1 MIGERQKFFGGF
13 ATLKAPVLALFA
25 ASLFPACTDY
35 VEEYESEYR
44 ADYGNA
50 DVFESRLND
59 ASKWDWKPDCQDGD
73 VIWEWCFAS
82 DGKYAPATFAGA
94 SWESFVKGDARL
106 VFSGTDNGG
115 HSYTTNLLT
124 EDNVLHMLR
133 SNGGLRLEVA
143 MASGE
148 FSAGV
153 QVKLQNDE
161 LDKSIYPAMV
171 LLYTNECADAFAGLK
186 YVDDAGNTVS
196 EYRWDKLSV
205 GEQVYT
211 SLEFDDLHY
220 TAGEKDE
227 DFLKKANTFEVGLS
241 GCSDSKKG
249 LMVYAVGVKYS
260 AGNEGNSSSSE
271 GGSNGSSANSNGG
284 NSTKSSSSSATNVS
298 GSSGGSGNASS
309 SSSVTSNGSTTTTSS
324 SAKSSSSADTGF
336 LWRGADKSNY
346 VETDFGSDSWAVYTD
361 PGDQTVVLRP
371 QPDPYEIC
379 LGQCGLVS
387 FGAGCVNG
395 ADTVAP
401 YASISFDI
409 ANGTEAN
416 VSDRWG
422 GVCVTYAT
430 NDTATLYLSMGLAD
444 SLYGNGMPMVKL
456 PPTADKDTVFATVH
470 LKWDQFK
477 QPTWAKGTISGPA
490 IAEKLRK
497 IEINFDGE
505 YGNYGKTQYF
515 NIYEIGSY
523 GKCGP
528 TQDKNIPTWSRSK
541 FYAAIDSSKLNIEP
555 YAPLID
561 KKNLLWYGG
570 NKIKGGTSYRVQT
583 GLEYDYPN
591 YEYDSYL
598 QFAEDN
604 ADKRISNCNG
614 SVCGTVKHSIVEGG
628 AQFRTAAIFF
638 EFAPSANL
646 KEWGGL
652 CVTYSSDKKMWLQLG
667 RSNVTAIRDTIP
679 LEPTTDTLRKACFSW
694 LDFGAYTYGAT
705 LKDGRYLDKV
715 NSVKFRFLPESYD
728 ANFKIV
734 AIGKC
739 TECKSE
745 LAWDFLNPDITYDTI
760 IDSRDK
766 QPYKYVRIGNYE
778 WMAENLNYD
787 GSEGVCSGNDPKNC
801 AKFGRLYSPRWDLCP
816 DGWHLPNE
824 VEFKDLIASAGGA
837 KTDDSDDSSAS
848 NLKSLYGWNGGGTYV
863 RKTTDKFGF
872 SAVPAGYAD
881 EDGTSRD
888 FPGKAAYFWGQRG
901 DEDAYHYYVKIHYTN
916 NGAELGQGYID
927 GGTKYS
933 IRCVRGSSYDAKNGT
948 LKDFRDGRVYKT
960 TVIGDQ
966 TWMAENLNYD
976 YHLLTGPLDAD
987 TSSFCYSNKA
997 DICATDGRLYVWSA
1011 AMDSAA
1017 IFSND
1022 GKGCGFGKT
1031 CSIGSRVRGVCP
1043 DGWHLPSKSEWNT
1056 LLDKIG
1062 GSSSAALKLK
1072 KITGWN
1078 DSGNGTD
1085 DFGFSVLPTGYR
1097 EVGSDDDRIFINRG
1111 NRTQFWTTT
1120 EDDSD
1125 HANYVFFT
1133 KVSDGVTIGANNPKK
1148 MGFAVRCVKD

>member
-59 ASKWDWKPDCQDGD
+59 ASKWDWKTDCQDGD

-211 SLEFDDLHY
+211 TLEFDDLHY

-271 GGSNGSSANSNGG
+271 GGSNGSSANSNGSTTNSNGG

-346 VETDFGSDSWAVYTD
+346 VETDFGTDSWAVYTD

-387 FGAGCVNG
+387 FGAGYVNG
-395 ADTVAP
+395 ADPVAP

-444 SLYGNGMPMVKL
+444 SLYGYGMPMVKL

-555 YAPLID
+555 YAALID

-570 NKIKGGTSYRVQT
+570 NKIKGGSSYIVQE
-583 GLEYDYPN
+583 GID
-591 YEYDSYL
+591 YEYPYYEYGEYL
-598 QFAEDN
+598 QFVEDN
-604 ADKRISNCNG
+604 ADKRISNCKG

-628 AQFRTAAIFF
+628 AQFRTAAISFD
-638 EFAPSANL
+638 FASSAKL
-646 KEWGGL
+646 KEWDGL

-705 LKDGRYLDKV
+705 LKDRRYLDKV
-715 NSVKFRFLPESYD
+715 NSVKFRFLAESYD

-739 TECKSE
+739 TECWSV

-766 QPYKYVRIGNYE
+766 QPYKYVRIGDLD
-778 WMAENLNYD
+778 WMAENMNYNNND
-787 GSEGVCSGNDPKNC
+787 GVCSGNLPKEC
-801 AKFGRLYSPRWDLCP
+801 AKYGRLYLNTDGVCP
-816 DGWHLPNE
+816 AGWRLPSGE
-824 VEFKDLIASAGGA
+824 DFSALVTLASIAGG
-837 KTDDSDDSSAS
+837 DSSTA
-848 NLKSLYGWNGGGTYV
+848 NLKSLYGWVKSPANV
-863 RKTTDKFGF
+863 PQTTDKFGF
-872 SAVPAGYAD
+872 SATPAGYMTKLGVATNP
-881 EDGTSRD
+881 E
-888 FPGKAAYFWGQRG
+888 KAAYFWGG
-901 DEDAYHYYVKIHYTN
+901 SCE
-916 NGAELGQGYID
+916 G
-927 GGTKYS
+927 GGTASMTINYSNYSTQVTCDDRYDYHS
-933 IRCVRGSSYDAKNGT
+933 IRCVRGSVYDEKNGT
-948 LKDFRDGRVYKT
+948 LKDLRDGRVYKT

-987 TSSFCYSNKA
+987 TSSFCFSNKA
-997 DICATDGRLYVWSA
+997 DTCAKYGRLYVWSA

-1072 KITGWN
+1072 TITGWN

-1085 DFGFSVLPTGYR
+1085 NFGFSVLPTGYR
-1097 EVGSDDDRIFINRG
+1097 EVGSGDNRIFSNRG

-1133 KVSDGVTIGANNPKK
+1133 KDSDGVTIGANNPKK
-1148 MGFAVRCVKD
+1148 MGFAVRCVMD